1 MWLDIYFP
9 GFILTHTSPG
19 SFPSSYTG
27 LHSVFHIVCASTTR
41 PLTCSSLCL
50 VGFPTTLSSPMP
62 TRPSS
67 RSVLGNLL
75 LISIDKFHSFLYF
88 LFTVFSSFSFLS
100 ISYCLIICVPS
111 WTQFFWIWVD
121 PWFWTF
127 HKRLRSFWCR
137 WDSDSSLFRYQ
148 LWDRT
153 LVAVLLGLKIVEMSD
168 HRINHSASSF
178 ASRKYVQMFFP
189 GGFLLSHFKKSILDV
204 QGWHR

>member
-19 SFPSSYTG
+19 SFPSSYTR

-111 WTQFFWIWVD
+111 WTQFFEFEWIHGSGLFTKGSGHFGAGGIQTV
-121 PWFWTF
+121 
-127 HKRLRSFWCR
+127 LC
-137 WDSDSSLFRYQ
+137 SD
-148 LWDRT
+148 T
-153 LVAVLLGLKIVEMSD
+153 NCGTG
-168 HRINHSASSF
+168 H
-178 ASRKYVQMFFP
+178 
-189 GGFLLSHFKKSILDV
+189 
-204 QGWHR
+204 